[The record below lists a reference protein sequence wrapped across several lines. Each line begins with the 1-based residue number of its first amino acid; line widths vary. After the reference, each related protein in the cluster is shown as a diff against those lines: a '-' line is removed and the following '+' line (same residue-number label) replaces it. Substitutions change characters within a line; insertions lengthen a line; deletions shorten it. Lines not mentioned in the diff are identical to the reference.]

1 MSDEL
6 EQMGPIELRTRLAMT
21 RELYDKASDNI
32 ARLAK
37 DLDEARAT
45 IVRHSLLFAKWER
58 LKVKDLLTDIRRNL
72 IVGDVAPQHLIDRID
87 TLLAKESTDG
97 A

>member
-1 MSDEL
+1 MTDEL

-21 RELYDKASDNI
+21 RKLYDEASDNI

-37 DLDEARAT
+37 DLDEART
-45 IVRHSLLFAKWER
+45 TVVRHSLLFAKWER
-58 LKVKDLLTDIRRNL
+58 LKVKGLLLDIRRNL
-72 IVGDVAPQHLIDRID
+72 IEGDVAPQAFIDRID
-87 TLLAKESTDG
+87 ALLAKESTDG

>member
-1 MSDEL
+1 MTDEL

-32 ARLAK
+32 ARLAR

-45 IVRHSLLFAKWER
+45 IARHSLLFAKWER
-58 LKVKDLLTDIRRNL
+58 LKVRALLVDIRRNL
-72 IVGDVAPQHLIDRID
+72 VTGDIAPQAFIDRID
-87 TLLAKESTDG
+87 ALLAEEPNHG
-97 A
+97 